1 MGLSENEPPTEEHTW
16 AGTRPPCSYIADM
29 QLDLHVGC
37 EQLNRTG
44 VGGGAIPKAVAQ
56 SRAALPGLGGSGS
69 AEI

>member
-1 MGLSENEPPTEEHTW
+1 
-16 AGTRPPCSYIADM
+16 M